1 MLNSENPLPFKL
13 DPRLENNSFELFD
26 FPLSQCRLINNQ
38 NFLWVL
44 LIPKKNNTQELIQL
58 SFENQIQL
66 LKEINQVSQVLLEF
80 SSCEK
85 LNIATLG
92 NIVPQLHIHLIARN
106 SQDIAWPNPVWGTPA
121 KPYSP
126 EDAQNLIKKLQIK
139 FSNQI
144 I

>member
-1 MLNSENPLPFKL
+1 MLSSEFML
-13 DPRLENNSFELFD
+13 DSRLENDSFELFN

-44 LIPKKNNTQELIQL
+44 LIPRKNNISELTQL

-66 LKEINQVSQVLLEF
+66 LKEINQASQVLQSF

-106 SQDIAWPNPVWGTPA
+106 SQDIAWPNPVWGHPSQ
-121 KPYSP
+121 PYSL
-126 EDAQNLIKKLQIK
+126 EKSQNLIQLLKTK
-139 FSNQI
+139 FSNQTT
-144 I
+144 